1 MTEES
6 VKSNES
12 ISDRAS
18 RLRERPAFREEAQA
32 VMRDSS
38 SLHGDGI
45 HPDEATEPEPEEMP
59 WDKWQDWTK
68 ILN

>member
-6 VKSNES
+6 SKNNES
-12 ISDRAS
+12 ISERAS

-32 VMRDSS
+32 VTHDSS
-38 SLHGDGI
+38 TLHGDDI
-45 HPDEATEPEPEEMP
+45 HPDEGPEPEPEETP